1 MASPPARTHHRQG
14 DPVPDLDV
22 VSSRPQSSAISER
35 SIGRPGPRYE
45 RKFNP
50 LVLGQNQTTADS
62 GNAADPVVRD
72 FYAGPHAENFL
83 QIVPEVVLVSD
94 AAITASMAWSDAMK
108 KAMGEEDVVN
118 TKFNCDGRFDALA
131 HKLFANVPITGITV
145 GYDIR
150 DLSTAC

>member
-50 LVLGQNQTTADS
+50 LVLGQNQTTADTW
-62 GNAADPVVRD
+62 GCAAAVTGGLCG
-72 FYAGPHAENFL
+72 AGRGGVGRRPWVAFCVACGGE
-83 QIVPEVVLVSD
+83 
-94 AAITASMAWSDAMK
+94 ATA
-108 KAMGEEDVVN
+108 G
-118 TKFNCDGRFDALA
+118 
-131 HKLFANVPITGITV
+131 
-145 GYDIR
+145 
-150 DLSTAC
+150 

>member
-50 LVLGQNQTTADS
+50 LVLGQNQTTAD
-62 GNAADPVVRD
+62 
-72 FYAGPHAENFL
+72 
-83 QIVPEVVLVSD
+83 
-94 AAITASMAWSDAMK
+94 T
-108 KAMGEEDVVN
+108 
-118 TKFNCDGRFDALA
+118 
-131 HKLFANVPITGITV
+131 
-145 GYDIR
+145 
-150 DLSTAC
+150 